1 MQLAEITPIQHS
13 KHRSLGNPY
22 IMMESRKVRIVSDD
36 FQTALLGYDHKSVP
50 LLNAREVRIE
60 MSDKHVRFARYRRY
74 SYLKR
79 LRICIKHIII
89 KILKEDVM
97 AEIFV
102 YGTLLEGCRN
112 YLRYL
117 DGHVHQIMP
126 AYVKGTLYSLKG
138 RDYPALL
145 PGSDFIR
152 GEVMEADDEVIPAI
166 DQLEGYVPGSPDN
179 EYEKSAHR
187 FMMKKNSRYARF
199 RYMCIIS
206 IVRIKEN

>member
-1 MQLAEITPIQHS
+1 
-13 KHRSLGNPY
+13 
-22 IMMESRKVRIVSDD
+22 
-36 FQTALLGYDHKSVP
+36 
-50 LLNAREVRIE
+50 
-60 MSDKHVRFARYRRY
+60 
-74 SYLKR
+74 
-79 LRICIKHIII
+79 
-89 KILKEDVM
+89 M
-97 AEIFV
+97 AKIFV

-152 GEVMEADDEVIPAI
+152 CEGMEADDEVIPAI

-179 EYEKSAHR
+179 EYEKVSAQI
-187 FMMKKNSRYARF
+187 YD
-199 RYMCIIS
+199 
-206 IVRIKEN
+206 EE